1 MCQAS
6 GGAPGGQTSLGQGE
20 GAFLLLEPAG
30 RGFPEA
36 QGGLASSLRGE
47 PPALPAWQEGA
58 RQQQLCVP
66 ALLGTPLLGT
76 PRLPVLAPPPGLPP
90 PRPRGL
96 PSGTFSCPQL
106 VRLAL
111 SRELLPRDV
120 GESRPAHS
128 PLSRRGVSGPRGAGQ
143 RRHAGVCV
151 CRLQRNTLTR
161 FMCVNNGLDLFTD
174 QSNHFR
180 LAP

>member
-1 MCQAS
+1 MLCHSFVFTGKVDEQLS
-6 GGAPGGQTSLGQGE
+6 K
-20 GAFLLLEPAG
+20 
-30 RGFPEA
+30 
-36 QGGLASSLRGE
+36 GLVS
-47 PPALPAWQEGA
+47 
-58 RQQQLCVP
+58 
-66 ALLGTPLLGT
+66 
-76 PRLPVLAPPPGLPP
+76 
-90 PRPRGL
+90 
-96 PSGTFSCPQL
+96 FSCPQL

-174 QSNHFR
+174 QSTHFR